1 MTLTG
6 KQKRYLRSLAHHE
19 KPVFQIGK
27 NGVTDNFIAQ
37 FDDILE
43 KRELVKIAVLQNCM
57 EDKDS
62 IVETLVSR
70 TGTELVQVMGNTI
83 VLYKE
88 SEDNKEI
95 KLP

>member
-19 KPVFQIGK
+19 KPLFQVGK
-27 NGVTDNFIAQ
+27 NGVTESFTDQ

-43 KRELVKIAVLQNCM
+43 IRELVKVSVLQNCM

-62 IVETLVSR
+62 IVESLISATDA
-70 TGTELVQVMGNTI
+70 ELVQVMGNTI
-83 VLYKE
+83 VLYRE
-88 SEDNKEI
+88 SKDNKEI
-95 KLP
+95 TLP

>member
-19 KPVFQIGK
+19 KPLFQVGK
-27 NGVTDNFIAQ
+27 NGVTESFTDQ

-43 KRELVKIAVLQNCM
+43 KRELVKVSVLQNCM

-62 IVETLVSR
+62 IVELLISATDA
-70 TGTELVQVMGNTI
+70 ELVQVMGNTI
-83 VLYKE
+83 VLYRE
-88 SEDNKEI
+88 SKDNKEI
-95 KLP
+95 TLP

>member
-19 KPVFQIGK
+19 KPLFQVGK
-27 NGVTDNFIAQ
+27 NDVTENFVEQ
-37 FDDILE
+37 FDDVLE
-43 KRELVKIAVLQNCM
+43 KRELVKVSVLQNCM

-62 IVETLVSR
+62 IVEALVAG
-70 TGTELVQVMGNTI
+70 TGSELVQVMGSTI
-83 VLYKE
+83 VLYRESKE
-88 SEDNKEI
+88 NKEI

>member
-19 KPVFQIGK
+19 KPLFQVGK
-27 NGVTDNFIAQ
+27 NGVTENFTAQ

-43 KRELVKIAVLQNCM
+43 KRELVKVSILQNCM

-62 IVETLVSR
+62 IVEALVSS
-70 TGTELVQVMGNTI
+70 TGAELVQVMGSTI

-88 SEDNKEI
+88 SQDNKEI
-95 KLP
+95 TLP

>member
-19 KPVFQIGK
+19 KPLFQVGK
-27 NGVTDNFIAQ
+27 NGVTESFTDQ

-43 KRELVKIAVLQNCM
+43 KRELVKVSVLQNCM

-62 IVETLVSR
+62 IVESLISATDA
-70 TGTELVQVMGNTI
+70 ELVQVMGNTI
-83 VLYKE
+83 VLYRE
-88 SEDNKEI
+88 SKDNKEI
-95 KLP
+95 TLP

>member
-19 KPVFQIGK
+19 KPLFQVGK
-27 NGVTDNFIAQ
+27 NGVTESFTDQ

-43 KRELVKIAVLQNCM
+43 KRELVKVSVLQNCM

-62 IVETLVSR
+62 IVESLISATDA
-70 TGTELVQVMGNTI
+70 ELV
-83 VLYKE
+83 
-88 SEDNKEI
+88 
-95 KLP
+95 

>member
-19 KPVFQIGK
+19 KPLFQVGK
-27 NGVTDNFIAQ
+27 NGVTESFTDQ

-43 KRELVKIAVLQNCM
+43 KRELVKVSVLQNCM

-62 IVETLVSR
+62 IVESLISATDA
-70 TGTELVQVMGNTI
+70 ELIQVMGNTI
-83 VLYKE
+83 VLYRE
-88 SEDNKEI
+88 SKDNKEI
-95 KLP
+95 TLP